1 MSFQPVLP
9 LGGYAGWRFL
19 SRTLPQQQATFSQ
32 SAPVQRA
39 TDHFR
44 ANVARATTPE
54 ALVKDR
60 RLLEVALGAFGLKD
74 DLNSRAFIQ
83 RVLEGGTLRS
93 DALASR
99 LADKRYAAL
108 ALEFG
113 YGDLGARVGLP
124 GFADKIVARYE
135 AQAFQEAV
143 GAQNPDMRLALG
155 VPTGLAEVTEATSN
169 PRAQWFAVMGNPPL
183 RAVFET
189 ALGLPKSFGA
199 LDIDKQLGQFQSR
212 AQAVFGTARVDGFA
226 DPARQEKLVRLFLL
240 RSDTQATS
248 ASPAAMAL
256 QLLRR

>member
-1 MSFQPVLP
+1 MTFQPVLP
-9 LGGYAGWRFL
+9 LGGYSGWRFL
-19 SRTLPQQQATFSQ
+19 SRTLPQQQAAFVQ

-39 TDHFR
+39 TDYFK
-44 ANVARATTPE
+44 ANIAKATTPE

-83 RVLEGGTLRS
+83 RVLEGGTTKL

-99 LADKRYAAL
+99 LADKRYATL
-108 ALEFG
+108 AREFG
-113 YGDLGARVGLP
+113 YGDLGARVKLE

-135 AQAFQEAV
+135 AQSFQEAV
-143 GAQNPDMRLALG
+143 GAQDDNMRLALNLPG
-155 VPTGLAEVTEATSN
+155 GLAEVAKATAN
-169 PRAQWFAVMGNPPL
+169 PRAQWFSVMGNPPL
-183 RAVFET
+183 RAVFER

-199 LDIDKQLGQFQSR
+199 LDIDQQLSQLQSR
-212 AQAVFGTARVDGFA
+212 AEAAFGTARVDGFT

-240 RSDTQATS
+240 RSDAQATN

>member
-19 SRTLPQQQATFSQ
+19 SRTLPQQQATFAG

-39 TDHFR
+39 TDYFK
-44 ANVARATTPE
+44 ANIARATTPE

-74 DLNSRAFIQ
+74 DLDSRAFIQ
-83 RVLEGGTLRS
+83 RVLADGTLKP

-99 LADKRYAAL
+99 LSDKRYAAL

-113 YGDLGARVGLP
+113 YGDLGARVGLD
-124 GFADKIVARYE
+124 GFADRIVARYQ

-143 GAQNPDMRLALG
+143 GAQDADMRLALNL
-155 VPTGLAEVTEATSN
+155 PTGLAEVAKATTN
-169 PRAQWFAVMGNPPL
+169 PRAQWFSVMGNPPL
-183 RAVFET
+183 RAVFEA

-199 LDIDKQLGQFQSR
+199 LSIDQQLGQFQAR
-212 AQAVFGTARVDGFA
+212 AEATFGTSRVDGFA

-240 RSDTQATS
+240 RSDAQAS
-248 ASPAAMAL
+248 GASPAAMAL